1 MAKKQAKAQVKTK
14 KHGWLKYIW
23 LLLITG
29 ILAVALLFV
38 LIAHGV
44 IGYIPDIEELQNPKN
59 KYASELYTSDGQIF
73 GRYFYGKNNR
83 VAVAYHEISPY
94 VVQALQATE
103 DIRFY
108 EHSGIDGRSLFRAI
122 IKRGILGQKSAG
134 GGSTI
139 TQQLAKLLY
148 SPTAENLFQRAM
160 QKPIEWVIAVQLERY
175 YTKEEIMT
183 MYLNQFDFLN
193 NAVGIKSAAQI
204 YFNTTPIELNQ
215 EQSAMLVGM
224 LQNPSYYNPRR
235 FVERTTVRRNTVL
248 SQMEKYEYITK
259 EVCDSLSQIPITL
272 EFRSSDHKAGIAPYF
287 REYLRQMM
295 TAKEPK
301 RSNYASWQEQ
311 KYYEDSLA
319 WETNPLFGW
328 CNKNRKPDGST
339 YNLYTDGLRIFT
351 TIDSRMQAYAEEAVE
366 EHVSGYL
373 QNAFFKEKRKKSYA
387 PFSRD
392 LTKSEINDILERS
405 KRQSE
410 RYLKMRRAGVAK
422 AEIDKVFKTPVE
434 MSVFNGKQYVDTLLS
449 PMDSICWDKYF
460 LRCGFMSM
468 NPING
473 HVKAY
478 VGGPNFGAFQYD
490 MVTQGKRQV
499 GSTIKPYLYTL
510 AMEEGMEPCTTVPN
524 IQPTFHL
531 ASGDVW
537 APRNESTKK
546 IGEMVTLRWAL
557 SQSNNWISAYLIRE
571 FSPQSLVKL
580 MHSFG
585 IMSYLDPVVSLC
597 LGPAEVSVK
606 EMVDAYTTFVNKGI
620 RVEPLYVTRIEDN
633 SGNIIAQFT
642 PQMYEIISEETSYKM
657 LAMLQAV
664 INEGT
669 GIRLRYRYQFK
680 GDIGGK
686 TGTTQNNSDGWFL
699 GVTPELVS
707 GAWVGG
713 EDRSIHFD
721 SMKEGQGASMAL
733 PIWALY
739 MKKVYADSTLGYV
752 DTTHFDI
759 PKHYIEQFKCTEQAG
774 ASNNHSFDDIFGDF

>member
-1 MAKKQAKAQVKTK
+1 MAPKKK
-14 KHGWLKYIW
+14 KKRSYGWLKYIW
-23 LLLITG
+23 MLF
-29 ILAVALLFV
+29 AVVVLSIALLFV
-38 LIAHGV
+38 LIANGV

-59 KYASELYTSDGQIF
+59 KYASELYSSDGVII
-73 GRYFYGKNNR
+73 GRYFSGQNNR
-83 VAVAYHEISPY
+83 VAVAYDDISPY
-94 VVQALQATE
+94 LKEALLATE
-103 DIRFY
+103 DVRFH
-108 EHSGIDGRSLFRAI
+108 EHSGVDGRSLFRAI
-122 IKRGILGQKSAG
+122 VKRGILGQKSAG

-148 SPTAENLFQRAM
+148 SPTAENLFQRAL

-175 YTKEEIMT
+175 YTKDEIMT

-204 YFNTTPIELNQ
+204 YFNTTPDKLNQ
-215 EQSAMLVGM
+215 LQSAMLVGM

-235 FVERTTVRRNTVL
+235 FPERTQMRRNNVL
-248 SQMEKYEYITK
+248 SQMEKYGFITAA
-259 EVCDSLSQIPITL
+259 ECDSLSQLPIVL
-272 EFRSSDHKAGIAPYF
+272 DFHSSDHKAGIAPYF
-287 REYLRQMM
+287 REYLRQIL
-295 TAKEPK
+295 TAKQPVRK
-301 RSNYASWQEQ
+301 NYASWQDQ
-311 KYYEDSLA
+311 KFYEDSLA
-319 WETNPLFGW
+319 WANDPLYGW
-328 CNKNRKPDGST
+328 CNKNTKPNGER

-351 TIDSRMQAYAEEAVE
+351 TIDSRMQTYAEEAVN
-366 EHVSGYL
+366 EHVSNYL
-373 QNAFFKEKRKKSYA
+373 QTEFFKECKNKRSA
-387 PFSRD
+387 PFSWKV
-392 LTKSEINDILERS
+392 TQSEIKDILNRT

-410 RYLKMRRAGVAK
+410 RYLKMKKAGATTQQ
-422 AEIDKVFKTPVE
+422 IDKVFATPIN
-434 MSVFNGKQYVDTLLS
+434 MRVFNGKQYTDTVMS
-449 PMDSICWDKYF
+449 PMDSIRWDKYF

-478 VGGPNFGAFQYD
+478 VGGPNFSAFQYD

-510 AMEEGMEPCTTVPN
+510 AMEEGLDPCTLVPN
-524 IQPTFHL
+524 TQPTFVL
-531 ASGDVW
+531 PSGDVW
-537 APRNESTKK
+537 APRNDSKK
-546 IGEMVTLRWAL
+546 KVGEMVTLKWAL
-557 SQSNNWISAYLIRE
+557 SQSNNWISAHLIRQ

-585 IMSYLDPVVSLC
+585 IQSYLDPVVSLC

-620 RVEPLYVTRIEDN
+620 RIEPLYVTRIEDN
-633 SGNIIAQFT
+633 AGNVLATFT

-657 LAMLQAV
+657 LHMLQAV

-669 GIRLRYRYQFK
+669 GVRLRYRYKFQ

-686 TGTTQNNSDGWFL
+686 TGTTQNNSDGWFI

-721 SMKEGQGASMAL
+721 RMSVGQGASMAL

-739 MKKVYADSTLGYV
+739 MQKLYNDSTLGYV
-752 DTTHFDI
+752 DSTHFDI
-759 PKHYIEQFKCTEQAG
+759 PKQYLEQYKCSEVPA
-774 ASNNHSFDDIFGDF
+774 ASDTSSDDIFGF

>member
-1 MAKKQAKAQVKTK
+1 MARKAKNKDKKS
-14 KHGWLKYIW
+14 GSWIKYIW
-23 LLLITG
+23 MLFALG
-29 ILAVALLFV
+29 VALIALIFI
-38 LIAHGV
+38 LIANGV
-44 IGYIPDIEELQNPKN
+44 IGYLPEIEELQNPKN
-59 KYASELYTSDGQIF
+59 KYASEVYTSDGEII
-73 GRYFYGKNNR
+73 GRYYYGKDNR
-83 VAVAYHEISPY
+83 VAVSYDQISPN
-94 VVQALQATE
+94 VIDALISTE

-108 EHSGIDGRSLFRAI
+108 EHSGIDFRSLFRSI
-122 IKRGILGQKSAG
+122 IYRGILGNKGAG

-148 SPTAENLFQRAM
+148 SPTAESTFQRAL

-175 YTKEEIMT
+175 YTKEEIIT

-193 NAVGIKSAAQI
+193 NAVGIKSAASI
-204 YFNTTPIELNQ
+204 YFNTTPAELNV

-224 LQNPSYYNPRR
+224 LQNPSYFNPRR
-235 FVERTTVRRNTVL
+235 FPERTQTRRNVVL
-248 SQMEKYEYITK
+248 SQMEKYDKLTP
-259 EVCDSLSQIPITL
+259 EVTDSLSNLPIKL
-272 EFRSSDHKAGIAPYF
+272 EYRSSDHKAGIAPYF

-295 TAKEPK
+295 VASKPDRDK
-301 RSNYASWQEQ
+301 YASWQDQ
-311 KYYEDSLA
+311 KFYEDSLA
-319 WETNPLFGW
+319 WETNPLYGW
-328 CNKNRKPDGST
+328 CKKNTKPNGDN
-339 YNLYTDGLRIFT
+339 YNLYTDGLRIYT
-351 TIDSRMQAYAEEAVE
+351 TIDSRMQKYAEEAVE

-373 QNAFFKEKRKKSYA
+373 QTAFFKEKRKKSYA

-392 LTKSEINDILERS
+392 LTRAEIKNILERS

-410 RYLKMRRAGVAK
+410 RYIKMRRAKFTK
-422 AEIDKVFKTPVE
+422 AQIDSAFSTPVE
-434 MSVFNGKQYVDTLLS
+434 MTIFNGKQYVDTLLS
-449 PMDSICWDKYF
+449 PIDSIRWDKYF

-468 NPING
+468 DPYNG

-478 VGGPNFGAFQYD
+478 VGGPNFSAFQYD
-490 MVTQGKRQV
+490 MVSVGKRQV
-499 GSTIKPYLYTL
+499 GSTIKPFLYTL
-510 AMEEGMEPCTTVPN
+510 AMEEGMNPCTRVPN
-524 IQPTFHL
+524 VQPTFIL
-531 ASGDVW
+531 GDGTEW
-537 APRNESTKK
+537 APRNESKKK

-571 FSPQSLVKL
+571 YSPQSLVKL

-585 IMSYLDPVVSLC
+585 ILSELDPVVSLC

-633 SGNIIAQFT
+633 KGNLLATFT
-642 PQMYEIISEETSYKM
+642 PQYVEIISEEASHKM
-657 LAMLQAV
+657 LVMLKSV

-669 GIRLRYRYQFK
+669 GIRLRYRYGFK
-680 GDIGGK
+680 ADIGGK
-686 TGTTQNNSDGWFL
+686 TGTTQNNSDGWFI

-739 MKKVYADSTLGYV
+739 MQKIYADETLSYS
-752 DTTHFDI
+752 DTTRFDI
-759 PKHYIEQFKCTEQAG
+759 PKELEKEYRECISQEPV
-774 ASNNHSFDDIFGDF
+774 DDLLFN